1 MRKGVFIIGTD
12 TGVGK
17 TVISAGL
24 ALVAREKKIRVG
36 VMKPVATGCFDR
48 GGELL
53 SHDTLFLLEA
63 SGGSKKHDLANPVR
77 FRNPLA
83 PLAAAREEDRTIDTS
98 HILRAYEELHENF
111 EFVIVEGIGGL
122 MVPFT
127 ENYFVSDLIKEFDL
141 PVIIVA
147 RTKLGTINH
156 TLLTIDAARSRGLKV
171 LGIIFNNFNEDSL
184 GLDEKTSPRMIS
196 DLSRV
201 PVLGMVPK
209 IDGLDVENLKYGNLK
224 QTMKDRVDLK
234 TIFGEAI

>member
-1 MRKGVFIIGTD
+1 MKNGVFIIGTD

-17 TVISAGL
+17 TVIAAGL
-24 ALVAREKKIRVG
+24 ALVARERNIRVG

-63 SGGSKKHDLANPVR
+63 SGGKKHEIANPVR
-77 FRNPLA
+77 FKNPLA
-83 PLAAAREEDRTIDTS
+83 PLAASREEFRAVDTS
-98 HILRAYEELHENF
+98 QILRAYGELHENF
-111 EFVIVEGIGGL
+111 DFVIVEGIGGL

-156 TLLTIDAARSRGLKV
+156 TLLTVDAAKSRGIRVK
-171 LGIIFNNFNEDSL
+171 GIIFNNFDENSL
-184 GLDEKTSPRMIS
+184 GIDEQTSPRIIS
-196 DLSRV
+196 DLSGV

-209 IDGLDVENLKYGNLK
+209 ITGLDVENLQYGNLK
-224 QTMKDRVDLK
+224 QVIKDRVALEK
-234 TIFGEAI
+234 IFIAEK

>member
-1 MRKGVFIIGTD
+1 MFIIGTD

-17 TVISAGL
+17 TVIAAGL

-36 VMKPVATGCFDR
+36 VMKPVATGCFSHE
-48 GGELL
+48 GELL
-53 SHDTLFLLEA
+53 SHDTLFLLKA
-63 SGGSKKHDLANPVR
+63 SEGKRHELANPVR

-83 PLAAAREEDRTIDTS
+83 PLAAARHEARPIDTS
-98 HILRAYEELHENF
+98 HIIRAYEELHENF

-127 ENYFVSDLIKEFDL
+127 ENYFVSDLIQEFKL

-147 RTKLGTINH
+147 RTALGTINH
-156 TLLTIDAARSRGLKV
+156 TLLTIDAAKSRGLNI
-171 LGIIFNNFNEDSL
+171 LGIIFNNFNENSL
-184 GLDEKTSPRMIS
+184 SLDEETSPRIIS

-201 PVLGMVPK
+201 PILGMVPK
-209 IDGLDVENLKYGNLK
+209 IEGLNVENLRYGNLK

-234 TIFGEAI
+234 KIFGELFNG

>member
-1 MRKGVFIIGTD
+1 MKRGVFIIGTD

-17 TVISAGL
+17 TVIAAGI
-24 ALVAREKKIRVG
+24 ALVARERKMRIG

-48 GGELL
+48 EGQLL

-63 SGGSKKHDLANPVR
+63 SGANSHELANPVR

-83 PLAAAREEDRTIDTS
+83 PLAAAREEDGSVDTS

-111 EFVIVEGIGGL
+111 DYVIVEGIGGL

-141 PVIIVA
+141 PVVIVS

-156 TLLTIDAARSRGLKV
+156 TLLTIESAKSKGLTVK
-171 LGIIFNNFNEDSL
+171 GIIFNNFNEGALSI
-184 GLDEKTSPRMIS
+184 DEKTSPRIIE
-196 DLSRV
+196 DLSGV
-201 PVLGMVPK
+201 PVLGMVPS
-209 IDGLDVENLKYGNLK
+209 IEGLDVENLQYASLK
-224 QTMKDRVDLK
+224 QTIKDRVNVDEIL
-234 TIFGEAI
+234 G

>member
-63 SGGSKKHDLANPVR
+63 SGGTKHDIATPVR

-83 PLAAAREEDRTIDTS
+83 PLAAAREEDRAIDTS
-98 HILRAYEELHENF
+98 HIIRAYEELHENF

-122 MVPFT
+122 MVPFS
-127 ENYFVSDLIKEFDL
+127 ENYFVSDLIKEFEL
-141 PVIIVA
+141 PVIIVS

-156 TLLTIDAARSRGLKV
+156 TLLTIDVARSRGLNV

-184 GLDEKTSPRMIS
+184 SIDEKTSPRIIS

-234 TIFGEAI
+234 AVFGGAV